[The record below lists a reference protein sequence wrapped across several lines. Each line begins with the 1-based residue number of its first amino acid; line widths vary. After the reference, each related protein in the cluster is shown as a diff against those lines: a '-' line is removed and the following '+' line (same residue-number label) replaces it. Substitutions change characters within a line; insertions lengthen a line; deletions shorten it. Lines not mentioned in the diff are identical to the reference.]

1 MLNKPFDDID
11 KSDIDALIAD
21 EVVEGKQLDYKE
33 KLPGETPKEKTAFVE
48 DVCSLANA
56 SGGYIIYGLRDKRDS
71 KGKKTGTPEYLG
83 LGKINVDEQ
92 KLRLEHIIL
101 NGVEPRIPGI
111 RLKSIEGF
119 NNGPVILI
127 KIPKSWSPPHMV
139 KHNNR
144 FYSRTSSGKYPLD
157 VHEIRAAFALS
168 EALPDRIRRFRADRL
183 AKIVAGETPIAL
195 DEGAKMVFHVIPFG
209 TFVAG
214 YKCDL
219 SMIAS
224 GDLPLIY
231 FSGGWTHR
239 YNFDGLLTYDKIG
252 DKPTA
257 FAYVQL
263 FHNGVIEALDT
274 WMFQASGD
282 KRMLSRAYEEEL
294 IKALVAYLN
303 VQRKLGVETPFFAML
318 SFLGVRGYGIG
329 GVSSFYSRRGQDLIE
344 RDTLIIPEVVI
355 EEFECDFYE
364 IMRPAFDSV
373 WNAAGWP
380 RSMNYDKDGK
390 WVGQQ

>member
-11 KSDIDALIAD
+11 KSDIDVLIAD

-33 KLPGETPKEKTAFVE
+33 NLPGDTAKEKTSFVE
-48 DVCSLANA
+48 DICSFANA
-56 SGGYIIYGLRDKRDS
+56 SGGYMIYGLRDKRDS
-71 KGKKTGTPEYLG
+71 KGKKTGTPEYSG

-101 NGVEPRIPGI
+101 NGVDPRIAGI
-111 RLKSIEGF
+111 QMRSIEGF
-119 NNGPVILI
+119 NNGPVILV
-127 KIPKSWSPPHMV
+127 KIPRSWSSPHIV

-168 EALPDRIRRFRADRL
+168 EALPERIRKLRADRL
-183 AKIVAGETPIAL
+183 AKIAVGETPIAL
-195 DEGAKMVFHVIPFG
+195 DKGAQMVLHIVPFG
-209 TFVAG
+209 ACEVG
-214 YKCDL
+214 SKCDL
-219 SMIAS
+219 SLIAS

-231 FSGGWTHR
+231 SNGWTHR
-239 YNFDGLLTYDKIG
+239 YNFDGLLTYDKLG

-257 FAYVQL
+257 YAYVQL

-274 WMFQASGD
+274 LIIQGSGD
-282 KRMLSRAYEEEL
+282 KKMLSWAYEEEL
-294 IKALVAYLN
+294 IKALAAYLN
-303 VQRKLGVETPFFAML
+303 VQGKLSVEAPFFAML
-318 SFLGVRGYGIG
+318 SLLGVRGYGIG

-355 EEFECDFYE
+355 EEFECDLYE